1 MKTRYPNRHLLHQGD
16 QRDHRLEGL
25 LLAYL
30 RQGTHKRGP
39 LRGQVGCSKLLLV
52 EVQVVLLVL
61 VVLAE
66 HQGLE
71 GQGERLVIGFEQFN
85 LSSLLWLD

>member
-1 MKTRYPNRHLLHQGD
+1 
-16 QRDHRLEGL
+16 
-25 LLAYL
+25 
-30 RQGTHKRGP
+30 
-39 LRGQVGCSKLLLV
+39 VGCSKLLLV